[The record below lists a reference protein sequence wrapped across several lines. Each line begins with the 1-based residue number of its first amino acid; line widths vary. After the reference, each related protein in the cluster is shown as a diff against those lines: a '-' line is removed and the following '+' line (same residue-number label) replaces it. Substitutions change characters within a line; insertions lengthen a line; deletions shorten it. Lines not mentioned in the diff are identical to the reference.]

1 MRRRVRHTPARSAAL
16 QISRGRFCGA
26 RPDLRLCRSAED
38 DFVVLAGDCAASTI
52 AG

>member
-26 RPDLRLCRSAED
+26 GGWLRGLD
-38 DFVVLAGDCAASTI
+38 DRRV
-52 AG
+52 